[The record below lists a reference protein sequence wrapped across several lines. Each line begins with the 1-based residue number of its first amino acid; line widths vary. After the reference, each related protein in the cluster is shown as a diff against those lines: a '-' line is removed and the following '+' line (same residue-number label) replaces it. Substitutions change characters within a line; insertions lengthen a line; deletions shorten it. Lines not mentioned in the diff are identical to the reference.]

1 MSRRRSTQPVAIVGG
16 GIGGLTAALALARDG
31 IPSTI
36 FEQAPE
42 FDTVGAGIQLSP
54 NATRHLIALGLG
66 DLLTDTLVAPS
77 ALAVRDGGSGRLL
90 ARATLRD
97 EMARCYGAPYWVVH
111 RGDLQQAML
120 ARVAQFDC
128 IEVRTGARI
137 TGVGIT
143 GDRATLSVEGE
154 GEPAK
159 PFRAVVGADGV
170 RSVVRG
176 MVAPGHHP
184 RPAHRTAW
192 RAVIEAGDM
201 PDGLPADEVGLWL
214 SPDRHLVHYPVSGGR
229 AVNIVAVLTDRKNGV
244 PASLSDV
251 SAGLCHLAHDLV
263 RHATG
268 LVPWPLMDIAPL
280 PRWSKGPVTLVGDA
294 AHATLPFLAQGG
306 GMAIEDGVALARH
319 LALTPDPALAFK
331 AYEAERLAR
340 CTRIQRTSR
349 HNGRV
354 YHLGG
359 PAAFARNLALATM
372 GDRLIR
378 RYDWIYSHGQATR
391 NRD

>member
-54 NATRHLIALGLG
+54 NATRNLIALGLG

-90 ARATLRD
+90 ARAGLRG
-97 EMARCYGAPYWVVH
+97 EMARRYGAPYWVVH

-120 ARVAQFDC
+120 ARVAAFDC

-137 TGVGIT
+137 TDVGIT
-143 GDRATLSVEGE
+143 GDRATLGIAGE

-170 RSVVRG
+170 RSVVRAL
-176 MVAPGHHP
+176 VAPGHHP

-192 RAVIEAGDM
+192 RAVIAAGEM

-244 PASLSDV
+244 PASLEDV
-251 SAGLCHLAHDLV
+251 SSGLCHLAHDLV

-319 LALTPDPALAFK
+319 FALTPDPALAFK
-331 AYEAERLAR
+331 AYEGERLAR
-340 CTRIQRTSR
+340 CTRIQQTSR

-372 GDRLIR
+372 GNRLIR